1 MYGVRVVDGPIVAK
15 LRFLCRP
22 PPRRDAKAA
31 AMHAAGIAGK
41 GLRGVEI
48 FSGYPVAA
56 RASSIFPCSVFMSP
70 VFRT

>member
-1 MYGVRVVDGPIVAK
+1 MYRVGVVDGPIVAK

-31 AMHAAGIAGK
+31 AMHAAGIGGE
-41 GLRGVEI
+41 GLRGVE
-48 FSGYPVAA
+48 FPPGYSVAA